1 MESLKA
7 TQPSLWRAASG
18 DTRYEGLARR
28 LEGAGL
34 SEDGARWVLRALH
47 PATVVGGP
55 IRGPTGGTVP
65 TVVAEFVEA
74 INIASPGS
82 VDDGPWDALVCT
94 SNSDVVAGFVAT
106 RITGNSWVFTNIYQA
121 TPGQSTNS
129 TSVSSVVANQTTT
142 SGTGVVILPSS
153 NTTFTSAPFLAGQ
166 VIAGYQTWVPA
177 TGYPVS
183 WRRLSSSV
191 TVDNT
196 STALYDGGSV
206 TAGCFD
212 AVREPTAASFCVGV
226 QSSDVATPG
235 DNVITIG
242 NALTAPQLAPFVRY
256 VSTRIPVEVA
266 DMLQANKGCSVG
278 AAKAGVYLPT
288 RLSGLDWQRSA
299 QIQTAAN
306 TVFVSG
312 GGIVAPWAA
321 AGAVVEKICTP
332 TWVDGLVMYEQT
344 FTPMD
349 GPSSPGNAGNWPMAA
364 QAASLALAGGASS
377 WPLWYGTGVDQSKTS
392 LAFFGGLPPQA
403 TLFVKF
409 CTVLEIETAP
419 QSAGTA
425 FTQLP
430 PAPDERALD
439 LYFRILHVLP
449 QAEPASANS
458 LGAILTAV
466 GAALKWVL
474 PSLFAFG
481 APIAM
486 GLGNRIGGSNASVM
500 APPGP
505 AYAPERMPLREV
517 VERPKA
523 KKKKAKMV
531 LPVSGL
537 KKSLVG
543 SLPRRK

>member
-1 MESLKA
+1 
-7 TQPSLWRAASG
+7 
-18 DTRYEGLARR
+18 
-28 LEGAGL
+28 
-34 SEDGARWVLRALH
+34 
-47 PATVVGGP
+47 
-55 IRGPTGGTVP
+55 
-65 TVVAEFVEA
+65 
-74 INIASPGS
+74 
-82 VDDGPWDALVCT
+82 
-94 SNSDVVAGFVAT
+94 
-106 RITGNSWVFTNIYQA
+106 
-121 TPGQSTNS
+121 
-129 TSVSSVVANQTTT
+129 
-142 SGTGVVILPSS
+142 
-153 NTTFTSAPFLAGQ
+153 
-166 VIAGYQTWVPA
+166 
-177 TGYPVS
+177 
-183 WRRLSSSV
+183 LSSSV

-212 AVREPTAASFCVGV
+212 AVREPTAASFCSGV

-242 NALTAPQLAPFVRY
+242 NTTTIPVLTPFVRY
-256 VSTRIPVEVA
+256 ASTRIPVEVA

-312 GGIVAPWAA
+312 GGVVAPYV
-321 AGAVVEKICTP
+321 GVGTVVEEVCTP
-332 TWVDGLVMYEQT
+332 TWIDGLVMYEQT

-349 GPSSPGNAGNWPMAA
+349 GPSGALNPGNWPLAA
-364 QAASLALAGGASS
+364 QAASLAAAGGAST
-377 WPLWYGTGVDQSKTS
+377 WPLWYGTGVDSSKTS
-392 LAFFGGLPPQA
+392 IAFFGGLPPQA

-430 PAPDERALD
+430 PAPDDRALD

-466 GAALKWVL
+466 GSALKWVL
-474 PSLFAFG
+474 PSVFSFA

-486 GLGNRIGGSNASVM
+486 GLGNRIGGSNAAVM
-500 APPGP
+500 APPAP
-505 AYAPERMPLREV
+505 AYAPERMPFREV
-517 VERPKA
+517 EARPVV
-523 KKKKAKMV
+523 KKKKAKVVV
-531 LPVSGL
+531 LASGS
-537 KKSLVG
+537 KKPRAG
-543 SLPRRK
+543 SVPRKK

>member
-1 MESLKA
+1 
-7 TQPSLWRAASG
+7 
-18 DTRYEGLARR
+18 
-28 LEGAGL
+28 
-34 SEDGARWVLRALH
+34 
-47 PATVVGGP
+47 
-55 IRGPTGGTVP
+55 
-65 TVVAEFVEA
+65 
-74 INIASPGS
+74 
-82 VDDGPWDALVCT
+82 
-94 SNSDVVAGFVAT
+94 
-106 RITGNSWVFTNIYQA
+106 VFTNIYPA
-121 TPGQSTNS
+121 TPGQSTIP
-129 TSVSSVVANQTTT
+129 TSVDAVVANQTTT
-142 SGTGVVILPSS
+142 KGTGFMLLPTSNSS
-153 NTTFTSAPFLAGQ
+153 ATVPPFLAGQ
-166 VIAGYQTWVPA
+166 VTTGYQTWAPA

-183 WRRLSSSV
+183 WRRLASSV

-212 AVREPTAASFCVGV
+212 AVREPTAASFCSGV
-226 QSSDVATPG
+226 QSSSAGTQG
-235 DNVITIG
+235 DTVITLG
-242 NALTAPQLAPFVRY
+242 TSLVAAQLAPFVRY

-288 RLSGLDWQRSA
+288 RLAGLDWQRSA

-312 GGIVAPWAA
+312 GGIVAPYT
-321 AGAVVEKICTP
+321 GTGIVVEKICTP
-332 TWVDGLVMYEQT
+332 TWIDGLVMYEQT
-344 FTPMD
+344 FTAMD
-349 GPSSPGNAGNWPMAA
+349 GPSSPGLASNWPMAA
-364 QAASLALAGGASS
+364 QAASLALAGGATA

-392 LAFFGGLPPQA
+392 VAFFGGLPPQA

-430 PAPDERALD
+430 PAPDDRALD

-458 LGAILTAV
+458 LGAILSAV

-474 PSLFAFG
+474 PPLLAFG

-486 GLGNRIGGSNASVM
+486 GLGNRIGGSNAAVS

-517 VERPKA
+517 EARPKA
-523 KKKKAKMV
+523 KKKKAKVV
-531 LPVSGL
+531 LPASGL
-537 KKSLVG
+537 KKLRAS